1 MPIYQLPEQ
10 HIFPPAFE
18 AEPNGL
24 LAVGGD
30 LHPDRLFKA
39 YQEGIF
45 PWYSQRQPILWF
57 SPNPRFVLFPSELHI
72 PKTLKKTIKK
82 KKFEIRINTDFF
94 EVVKQCSE
102 FSRPDQYGTWITNDM
117 KNAYNELHRI
127 GRSHSFEAFEDGVLV
142 GGLYGV
148 SIGGIFAGESMFAEV
163 SDASKVAF
171 IWAVRQLQLWGVQLI
186 DCQVY
191 TEHLERFGAR
201 EIPRME
207 YMQHLKALQV
217 EQIEIGS
224 TFDSGFF
231 PV

>member
-30 LHPDRLFKA
+30 LHPERLYKG

-45 PWYSQRQPILWF
+45 PWYSDRQPILWF
-57 SPNPRFVLFPSELHI
+57 APDPRYVLFPAELHI
-72 PKTLKKTIKK
+72 PKSLKKIIKREV
-82 KKFEIRINTDFF
+82 FEIRINTDFF
-94 EVVKQCSE
+94 TVVERCSD
-102 FSRPDQYGTWITNDM
+102 FSRPKQFGTWITGDM
-117 KNAYNELHRI
+117 KIAYQQLHTI
-127 GRSHSFEAFEDGVLV
+127 GKSHSFEAFQDGVLV

-148 SIGGIFAGESMFAEV
+148 SVGGIFAGESMFAQV

-171 IWAVRQLQLWGVQLI
+171 IWAVKQLQQWGVELI

-201 EIPRME
+201 DISRSE
-207 YMQHLKALQV
+207 YMQRLKILQMKTV
-217 EQIEIGS
+217 DIGS
-224 TFDSGFF
+224 TFDPEFF
-231 PV
+231 PI

>member
-30 LHPDRLFKA
+30 LHPERLFKA

-45 PWYSQRQPILWF
+45 PWYSLRQPILWF
-57 SPNPRFVLFPSELHI
+57 APNPRYVLFPNELHI
-72 PKTLKKTIKK
+72 PKSLKKTIKK
-82 KKFEIRINTDFF
+82 NIFEIRINTQFNS
-94 EVVKQCSE
+94 VVEQCSE
-102 FSRPDQYGTWITNDM
+102 FSRPDQFGTWITDDM
-117 KNAYNELHRI
+117 KIAYHKLHKF
-127 GRSHSFEAFEDGVLV
+127 GMSHSFEAYQDGVLV

-148 SIGGIFAGESMFAEV
+148 SVGGIFAGESMFAKV
-163 SDASKVAF
+163 SDASKVTF
-171 IWAVRQLQLWGVQLI
+171 IWAVKQLQLWGVELI

-201 EIPRME
+201 DISRSE
-207 YMQHLKALQV
+207 YMQRLKVLQLKSV
-217 EQIEIGS
+217 NIGS
-224 TFDSGFF
+224 TFDQGFF

>member
-45 PWYSQRQPILWF
+45 PWYSHRQPILWF
-57 SPNPRFVLFPSELHI
+57 SPNPRFVLFPSDLHI
-72 PKTLKKTIKK
+72 SKSLKKTIKK
-82 KKFEIRINTDFF
+82 KQFEIRINTEFF

-102 FSRPDQYGTWITNDM
+102 FSRPDQYGTWITSDM

-127 GRSHSFEAFEDGVLV
+127 GRAHSFEAFQDGVLV

-171 IWAVRQLQLWGVQLI
+171 IWAVRQLHLWGVQLI

-201 EIPRME
+201 EISRKD
-207 YMQHLKALQV
+207 YMQHLKVLQV
-217 EQIEIGS
+217 TPIEIGS